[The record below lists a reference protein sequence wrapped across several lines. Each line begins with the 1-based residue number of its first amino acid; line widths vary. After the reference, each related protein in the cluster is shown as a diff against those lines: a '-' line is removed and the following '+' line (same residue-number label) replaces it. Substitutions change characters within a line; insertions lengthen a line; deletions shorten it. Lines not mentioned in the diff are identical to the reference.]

1 MCIAFTV
8 LVALVFQEPGLLRL
22 HYIDVISGAV
32 IAVASLWLPISL
44 IYLVR
49 QRKEPALRILLGLF
63 CGFLISIGVT
73 FMLRMLPLSGI
84 WLYTLVAGSQE
95 VAAFMGIASAI
106 MMMIQLPRFLKIP
119 DPTADGLTG
128 LCNRMKFDERL
139 EQLLNRSQI
148 DKSYHFAVLFIDL
161 DGFKLVNDD
170 LGHGVG
176 DELLRA
182 VSRRLRGT
190 VRSRDLVARYG
201 GDEFTVLLDGIPDLY
216 FAETIATRIIDNVQQ
231 PFVINGHGVHV
242 GASIGIVASGGDR
255 NARQII
261 GAADQ
266 AMYRAKT
273 SRRGSYE
280 VWNSVP
286 NFTASTSVSFFK

>member
-1 MCIAFTV
+1 MHTILTMLVSLV
-8 LVALVFQEPGLLRL
+8 LSGPSTLRL
-22 HYIDVISGAV
+22 HYIEVISDAV
-32 IAVASLWLPISL
+32 ISVASLWLPLSL

-49 QRKEPALRILLGLF
+49 ARRELGLRVLLAFF
-63 CGFLISIGVT
+63 CGYLISIGVT
-73 FMLRMLPLSGI
+73 FMLRMLPAAPA
-84 WLYTLVAGSQE
+84 WLNTLIAGSQE
-95 VAAFMGIASAI
+95 VAAFMGITSAI
-106 MMMIQLPRFLKIP
+106 LMMLQLPRLLKIP

-139 EQLLNRSQI
+139 EQLLNRSQM

-170 LGHGVG
+170 LGHNVG

-201 GDEFTVLLDGIPDLY
+201 GDEFTVLLDGIPDLS
-216 FAETIATRIIDNVQQ
+216 FPEKIAARIIENVQQ

-242 GASIGIVASGGDR
+242 GASIGIVSSGGDR

-273 SRRGSYE
+273 TRRGSYE
-280 VWNSVP
+280 VWNAVP
-286 NFTASTSVSFFK
+286 NFSASGFQ

>member
-1 MCIAFTV
+1 MCALLG
-8 LVALVFQEPGLLRL
+8 LVSLVFSQPSMARL
-22 HYIDVISGAV
+22 HYIEVITDAL
-32 IAVASLWLPISL
+32 IAIASLWLPLSL

-49 QRKEPALRILLGLF
+49 RRREKVLRIMLALF
-63 CGFLISIGVT
+63 CGYLIAIGIS
-73 FMLRMLPLSGI
+73 FMLRMLPFSAL
-84 WLYTLVAGSQE
+84 WLATIIAGTQE
-95 VAAFMGIASAI
+95 VAAVMGIASAV
-106 MMMIQLPRFLKIP
+106 MMMIQLPRILKIP
-119 DPTADGLTG
+119 DPSADGLTG
-128 LCNRMKFDERL
+128 LCNRMRFDERL
-139 EQLLNRSQI
+139 EQLLNRAQI
-148 DKSYHFAVLFIDL
+148 DRSYHFAVLFIDL

-170 LGHGVG
+170 LGHNVG

-201 GDEFTVLLDGIPDLY
+201 GDEFTVLLDGIPDLE
-216 FAETIATRIIDNVQQ
+216 FAEKIASRLIENVQQ

-255 NARQII
+255 NARQMI

-273 SRRGSYE
+273 TRRGSYE

-286 NFTASTSVSFFK
+286 SFSK